1 MTTEGRVLLLDKPVG
16 PTSFDCVA
24 AARRAFRE
32 RRVGHAGTLDPLAS
46 GLLVVCIGAAT
57 RLVPHLMGGDKRYR
71 ATICLGR
78 ETISGDLD
86 GETVSESDAGRAA
99 AVADAAVL
107 AGLVAL
113 TGTITQRPPVY
124 SAVKVDGKPLYV
136 RARAGEAVVAPE
148 RIVDVHRFA
157 LLSRREETLEVEVD
171 CGKGTYIR
179 SLAIDLGRRLGVGAH
194 LTALRRLRSGPF
206 DVADAVTL
214 DALRGAP
221 QAISSLS
228 PWEALA
234 DASRQIASPALELAL
249 RQGKT
254 PKVDWKA
261 GFHAVATAEHQL
273 IALVSVD
280 HSGVLRVIRGFAAT
294 NS

>member
-1 MTTEGRVLLLDKPVG
+1 MTTEGRVLLVDKPVG

-24 AARRAFRE
+24 AVRRAFRE

-86 GETVSESDAGRAA
+86 GETVSEADAGMAA
-99 AVADAAVL
+99 RVPDADVK
-107 AGLVAL
+107 AGLAAL
-113 TGTITQRPPVY
+113 TGAITQRPPVY

-157 LLSRREETLEVEVD
+157 LLSRRDATLEVEVD

-214 DALRGAP
+214 DTLRAAAHEVP
-221 QAISSLS
+221 TLS
-228 PWEALA
+228 PWDALA
-234 DASRQIASPALELAL
+234 DASRQVVPPALELAI

-254 PKVDWKA
+254 PAVDWGA
-261 GFHAVATAEHQL
+261 GFHVVATTEHRL

-280 HSGVLRVIRGFAAT
+280 DGGVLRVIRGFAAT
-294 NS
+294 DA